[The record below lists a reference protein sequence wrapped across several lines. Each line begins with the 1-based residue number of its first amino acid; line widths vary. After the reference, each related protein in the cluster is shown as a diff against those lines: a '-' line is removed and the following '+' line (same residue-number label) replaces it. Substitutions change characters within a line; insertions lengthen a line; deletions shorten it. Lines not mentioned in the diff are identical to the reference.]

1 MSRNFLQDIL
11 ILISLVTTGVRIVD
25 NYCFQFF
32 MRVRVSFFFKYS
44 FFFYL
49 NDIHMFTNNIYNIK
63 TIKIKKYLKKT

>member
-11 ILISLVTTGVRIVD
+11 ILISLVTTGFGIVD